1 GGWGAGGWRGGGGKA
16 GADCEGGFDVQG
28 ASGSNKVTC
37 TDGEPG
43 CDTDSACQGTCTF
56 RVAVCL
62 NQTNVSGCTP
72 KPLKKPAKAGAPL
85 VPPSVLDGSA
95 ACGEF
100 VDVPVTLK
108 GGAKHNKKNVKRIK
122 LTAIVNGK
130 PARETD
136 KLTLICQP
144 RNGACPTTTTTTT
157 TTSTTTTTVITA
169 STSTTSTTTTST
181 TTTTFPC
188 NAAATFHQLRT
199 TNVPGTSACGGPA

>member
-85 VPPSVLDGSA
+85 VPPSVLAGA
-95 ACGEF
+95 AAHGEF
-100 VDVPVTLK
+100 VGDPDILK
-108 GGAKHNKKNVKRIK
+108 GEAKHDKNHVKRIK
-122 LTAIVNGK
+122 LTANDDGK
-130 PARETD
+130 
-136 KLTLICQP
+136 
-144 RNGACPTTTTTTT
+144 
-157 TTSTTTTTVITA
+157 
-169 STSTTSTTTTST
+169 
-181 TTTTFPC
+181 
-188 NAAATFHQLRT
+188 AADE
-199 TNVPGTSACGGPA
+199 